1 MSDSLQPHVLYSPW
15 NSPGQS
21 TRVGSLSLLHGI
33 FPTQG
38 LNPGLLHCKRILY
51 QLSYQ
56 GSPKTDEDTVN
67 CKTLQTHQP
76 SLSPKVTQLG
86 GEELGSHGSHLST
99 KQKHLS
105 SDLNTLV
112 SIEIVTNMIYWHLK
126 FCSFLQ
132 VIQYWGEHQKSSFQE
147 HPIPKWC
154 AYHSEKPGSKWIRN
168 ILQMEIL
175 KNHIVPLILWKIQVA
190 KPEKLD

>member
-15 NSPGQS
+15 NSPGQN
-21 TRVGSLSLLHGI
+21 TGVGSLSILHGI

-38 LNPGLLHCKRILY
+38 LTPGLLHCKRILY

-56 GSPKTDEDTVN
+56 GRPKTAEDTVN

-86 GEELGSHGSHLST
+86 GEALGSHGSHLST

-105 SDLNTLV
+105 SDLNILV
-112 SIEIVTNMIYWHLK
+112 SIEIVTNMIYWHLQ
-126 FCSFLQ
+126 FYSFLQ
-132 VIQYWGEHQKSSFQE
+132 VIQY
-147 HPIPKWC
+147 
-154 AYHSEKPGSKWIRN
+154 
-168 ILQMEIL
+168 
-175 KNHIVPLILWKIQVA
+175 
-190 KPEKLD
+190 